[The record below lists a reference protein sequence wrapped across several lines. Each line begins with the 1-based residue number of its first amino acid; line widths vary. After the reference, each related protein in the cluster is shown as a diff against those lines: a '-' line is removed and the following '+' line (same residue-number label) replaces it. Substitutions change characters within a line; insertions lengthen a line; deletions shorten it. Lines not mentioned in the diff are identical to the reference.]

1 MKFRRNSI
9 LNSCISQEILAEM
22 FDGAI
27 LSDMCKKVGCPS
39 LNSSDDI
46 ADYLISYVLR
56 HYDTTVDGEVKPKI
70 SNFYGKHKKFTR
82 FILISLS
89 LFYSTDNII
98 ESINKYRFSNLL
110 KWEVEHIVPQSQ
122 KYNKFNSKNS
132 KLKNQLGN
140 LTILT
145 KDTNVNIS
153 NKSFF
158 KKCNKIEQFEKE
170 LRVNE
175 VFCYQKVNFSKEDI
189 RSREVSLNEYI
200 YKIFIKDNGEMLRQK
215 LKEYSDGLQK
225 LGDYS
230 FVQ

>member
-1 MKFRRNSI
+1 M
-9 LNSCISQEILAEM
+9 NSCISQEILAEM

-27 LSDMCKKVGCPS
+27 LSDMCKKVCCPS

-98 ESINKYRFSNLL
+98 ESINKYRFSDLL

-158 KKCNKIEQFEKE
+158 KKCNKIEEFEKE

>member
-1 MKFRRNSI
+1 M
-9 LNSCISQEILAEM
+9 NSCISQEILAEM

-122 KYNKFNSKNS
+122 KYNKLNSKNS

-145 KDTNVNIS
+145 KDTNINIS

-158 KKCNKIEQFEKE
+158 KKCNKIEEFEKE

>member
-1 MKFRRNSI
+1 M
-9 LNSCISQEILAEM
+9 NSCISQEILAEM

-70 SNFYGKHKKFTR
+70 SNFYGKRKKFTR

-98 ESINKYRFSNLL
+98 ESINKYRFSDLL

-158 KKCNKIEQFEKE
+158 KKCNKIEEFEKE

>member
-122 KYNKFNSKNS
+122 KYNKLNSKNS

-145 KDTNVNIS
+145 KDTNINIS

-158 KKCNKIEQFEKE
+158 KKCNKIEEFEKE

>member
-1 MKFRRNSI
+1 

-98 ESINKYRFSNLL
+98 ESINKYRFSDLL

-158 KKCNKIEQFEKE
+158 KKCNKIEEFEKE

>member
-158 KKCNKIEQFEKE
+158 KKCNKLKS
-170 LRVNE
+170 L
-175 VFCYQKVNFSKEDI
+175 K
-189 RSREVSLNEYI
+189 RS
-200 YKIFIKDNGEMLRQK
+200 
-215 LKEYSDGLQK
+215 
-225 LGDYS
+225 
-230 FVQ
+230 

>member
-82 FILISLS
+82 FILIILS

-98 ESINKYRFSNLL
+98 ESINKYRFSDLL

-158 KKCNKIEQFEKE
+158 KKCNKIEEFEKE

>member
-1 MKFRRNSI
+1 M
-9 LNSCISQEILAEM
+9 NSCISQEILAEM

-98 ESINKYRFSNLL
+98 ESINKYRFSDLL

-158 KKCNKIEQFEKE
+158 KKIEEFEKE

>member
-9 LNSCISQEILAEM
+9 LKSCISQEILAEM

>member
-158 KKCNKIEQFEKE
+158 KKCNKIEEFEKE

-175 VFCYQKVNFSKEDI
+175 VLCYQKVNFSKEDI

>member
-98 ESINKYRFSNLL
+98 ESINKYRFSDLL

-122 KYNKFNSKNS
+122 KYNKFKSKNS
-132 KLKNQLGN
+132 KHKNQLGN

-158 KKCNKIEQFEKE
+158 KKCNKIEEFEKE

>member
-1 MKFRRNSI
+1 M
-9 LNSCISQEILAEM
+9 NSCISQEILAEM

-98 ESINKYRFSNLL
+98 ENINKYRFSDLL

-122 KYNKFNSKNS
+122 KYNKLNSKNS

-145 KDTNVNIS
+145 KDTNINIS

-158 KKCNKIEQFEKE
+158 KKCNKIEEFEKE

>member
-1 MKFRRNSI
+1 MLDSQM
-9 LNSCISQEILAEM
+9 NSCILYSIYDEYIV
-22 FDGAI
+22 
-27 LSDMCKKVGCPS
+27 SDIKKKVGYFHETN
-39 LNSSDDI
+39 LDEVAN
-46 ADYLISYVLR
+46 YVIKYVR
-56 HYDTTVDGEVKPKI
+56 KHYNIYEKNVTPKI

-98 ESINKYRFSNLL
+98 ENINKYRFSELL
-110 KWEVEHIVPQSQ
+110 KWEVEHIVSQSQ

-132 KLKNQLGN
+132 KLKNRLGN

-145 KDTNVNIS
+145 KDTNVKIS

-158 KKCNKIEQFEKE
+158 KKCDEIEEFEKE

-200 YKIFIKDNGEMLRQK
+200 YKIFIKDNGEILRQK

>member
-98 ESINKYRFSNLL
+98 ESINKYRFSDLL

-158 KKCNKIEQFEKE
+158 KKCNKIEEFEKE

>member
-158 KKCNKIEQFEKE
+158 KKCNKIEEFEKE